1 MQFKS
6 DQRISAIQQLK
17 EDDFDVVII
26 GAGITGAGIALKQL
40 LPDYGQRLLICRIL
54 LKELVV
60 VQQN

>member
-26 GAGITGAGIALKQL
+26 GAGITGAGIALQTAASGL
-40 LPDYGQRLLICRIL
+40 RTAIIDMQDFA
-54 LKELVV
+54 E
-60 VQQN
+60 